1 MKKNISNKGQVGTKT
16 VSRKIK
22 TSDTRTKAKSSKS
35 KKEDESK
42 IRLNKFIADAGIAS
56 RRKADELIVSGAV
69 KVNGVVVDTPG
80 VRVDKTDFIT
90 VNGDPIKEK
99 IMPVYIVL
107 NKPKNVI
114 TTTDDEMGRK
124 TVLDIVRKQAR
135 IYPVGRLDRNT
146 TGVLLLTNDGD
157 MAYRLTHPSY
167 QVERIYDAKLDK
179 ILKSEHAQEI
189 SQGVE
194 LENGEMTQ
202 PCELLIHPAD
212 KTKVTITLR
221 EGKNHEVKRIFEKF
235 GYVVKQLDRKSFA
248 GITVSGMEKG
258 TYRHLNRKELQ
269 FLKKLVKL

>member
-1 MKKNISNKGQVGTKT
+1 MKKNITNKERTQNKPLMREIKISNTK
-16 VSRKIK
+16 
-22 TSDTRTKAKSSKS
+22 TKAKSSKA
-35 KKEDESK
+35 KKQDDSK
-42 IRLNKFIADAGIAS
+42 IRLNKFIADAGVAS
-56 RRKADELIVSGAV
+56 RRKADELILSGAV
-69 KVNGVVVDTPG
+69 KVNDVVVNTLG
-80 VRVDKTDFIT
+80 ARVDKTDFIT

-146 TGVLLLTNDGD
+146 TGVLLLTNDGE
-157 MAYRLTHPSY
+157 MAYRLTHPSF
-167 QVERIYDAKLDK
+167 QIERVYDAKLDK
-179 ILKSEHAQEI
+179 ILKNEHAQEI

-194 LENGEMTQ
+194 LENGEITQ

-221 EGKNHEVKRIFEKF
+221 EGKNHEIKRIFEKF
-235 GYVVKQLDRKSFA
+235 DYTVKQLDRKSFA
-248 GITVSGMEKG
+248 GITASGMGKG
-258 TYRHLNRKELQ
+258 TYRHLNKKELQ

>member
-1 MKKNISNKGQVGTKT
+1 MKRSNPNKEKFQSDARKTKVT
-16 VSRKIK
+16 KVKSN
-22 TSDTRTKAKSSKS
+22 TRS
-35 KKEDESK
+35 KKTAKEDDSK
-42 IRLNKFIADAGIAS
+42 IRLNKFIADAGVAS
-56 RRKADELIVSGAV
+56 RRKADELIVSGVV

-99 IMPVYIVL
+99 IMPIYIVL

-114 TTTDDEMGRK
+114 TTTDDEKGRK

-146 TGVLLLTNDGD
+146 TGVLLLTNDGEL
-157 MAYRLTHPSY
+157 AHRLTHPSY
-167 QVERIYDAKLDK
+167 QIERVYDAKLDK
-179 ILKSEHAQEI
+179 ILKSEHALEI
-189 SQGVE
+189 SKGVE
-194 LENGEMTQ
+194 LESGEMTQ

-235 GYVVKQLDRKSFA
+235 GYTVKQLDRKSFA

-258 TYRHLNRKELQ
+258 IYRHLNRKELQ